1 MTTAEQRDTAL
12 AQANRVRASHYQIR
26 NEVKAGDLTVAEV
39 LYLHSEEVETM
50 AIGKLIRAQDRWGK
64 QRASR
69 LLNLLNISDNRRI
82 GLLTDRQVSLLAG
95 LTATIK
101 RSELEGWERVSG
113 DCPVHAAQL
122 AEVGEGLLDGFLA
135 MCEAGQRV
143 IDNERSSDE

>member
-1 MTTAEQRDTAL
+1 MNLKRGDTFTNQWDHTWRL
-12 AQANRVRASHYQIR
+12 LDVYRNVVRA
-26 NEVKAGDLTVAEV
+26 EAVVEGKAT
-39 LYLHSEEVETM
+39 
-50 AIGKLIRAQDRWGK
+50 
-64 QRASR
+64 
-69 LLNLLNISDNRRI
+69 
-82 GLLTDRQVSLLAG
+82 G